1 VQRHFHSVSFCLKE
15 QVALLA
21 MDNPPV
27 NGLCH
32 SIRLGL
38 VEAFEHAI
46 ADPAVRAIVLA
57 GAGRGF
63 SAGGDIR
70 EFGTAAARAAPA
82 LSLQVHPVIE
92 NSPKPTIAAIHG
104 LAMGGG
110 LETAMVCHFRVAA
123 VDTKV
128 ALPEIKLGLIP
139 LSGTQRLPRAIGLEA
154 AIDFIL
160 SARTMLA
167 GEFARDTLFDVLV
180 DGDAQRVVD
189 EAVQFARGVAGRHAA
204 GMIVRLPL
212 IRDRIIPGDH
222 AADTLARARIRA
234 IDAGPVAVAAVE
246 AIAAAVE
253 AADFD
258 AGMARARSIY
268 DRLSTSDEVRKQRER
283 FFAERGDR
291 FI

>member
-1 VQRHFHSVSFCLKE
+1 VERHFHSVSFCLKE
-15 QVALLA
+15 EVALLT

-46 ADPAVRAIVLA
+46 AEPAVRAIVLV
-57 GAGRGF
+57 GAGRAF

-70 EFGTAAARAAPA
+70 EFGTAAASAAPA

-92 NSPKPTIAAIHG
+92 NSPKPTIAAMHG
-104 LAMGGG
+104 VAMGGG

-123 VDTKV
+123 MDTKI

-167 GEFARDTLFDVLV
+167 RDFARDTLFDVQV
-180 DGDAQRVVD
+180 DGDAQRVVE
-189 EAVQFARGVAGRHAA
+189 EAVQFARGLDAA
-204 GMIVRLPL
+204 GMIDRLPL
-212 IRDRIIPGDH
+212 IRNRIIPGDD
-222 AADTLARARIRA
+222 AADILARARSRA
-234 IDAGPVAVAAVE
+234 IDVSPAAVAAVE

-253 AADFD
+253 AGDFD

-268 DRLSTSDEVRKQRER
+268 DRLSASDEVRKQRER
-283 FFAERGDR
+283 FFAERGGG
-291 FI
+291 FT